1 MHYSSLRM
9 LSARSSETEK
19 EDQSLLSLNAV
30 ISYPS
35 VNDDHFTFKVNQQPK
50 ITKVGLGEH
59 SGAYSVL
66 KHHNLLITAFR
77 KEFFDDIFMDGDL
90 TPNSS
95 ISKNFAK
102 KWNWGKA

>member
-1 MHYSSLRM
+1 MRAI
-9 LSARSSETEK
+9 SATSSEVEK
-19 EDQSLLSLNAV
+19 EDQSQFSSLHAV

-59 SGAYSVL
+59 SGSYSVL
-66 KHHNLLITAFR
+66 KSHNLLITAFR
-77 KEFFDDIFMDGDL
+77 KEFFDDIFIDGDL

-95 ISKNFAK
+95 ISQNFAK
-102 KWNWGKA
+102 KWNWGKT